1 MVIKWKMEYD
11 TNQCGTALEDL
22 TFMVLIQHGHYC
34 RIEFSVSAE
43 TFMSRTC
50 VVLPSVAT
58 STLTYYF
65 MQSSGVDI
73 VALKQKL

>member
-11 TNQCGTALEDL
+11 TNQCGTALKDL
-22 TFMVLIQHGHYC
+22 TFMVLIQYGRYC
-34 RIEFSVSAE
+34 RIEFSVCGN
-43 TFMSRTC
+43 FYVPNMC
-50 VVLPSVAT
+50 CPSFSWDEYT
-58 STLTYYF
+58 D